1 MRQSW
6 TDGRLDDL
14 NQRVD
19 GLNQRVDDL
28 SRRMDAGFARV
39 DARFDAMQRTMVHG
53 VIGMSAAMTA
63 GFAAL
68 IGVIATQL

>member
-14 NQRVD
+14 NT
-19 GLNQRVDDL
+19 RVDDL
-28 SRRMDAGFARV
+28 GRRMDAGFARV
-39 DARFDAMQRTMVHG
+39 DARLDAMQRTMVHG
-53 VIGMSAAMTA
+53 VIGMSAAMIA